1 MPFTPFHLGP
11 VLLVGLLFFPFLDLP
26 ALLVSSVI
34 IDVEPIYLMSQGAP
48 YLHGFFHSYLGAS
61 IMAVFVALAVYPF
74 RKILN
79 RIVAVFMLPQRSSF
93 TKILAASFLGAYSH
107 IFLDSFLYSEM
118 QPFYPFEANP
128 FLGVVSASNVYFLCS
143 ATFLLGIVLYVYRAV
158 KAQRRLSGSRLNP
171 GLK

>member
-1 MPFTPFHLGP
+1 MPFTPFHFGP
-11 VLLVGLLFFPFLDLP
+11 ALLIGLLFFPILDLP

-34 IDVEPIYLMSQGAP
+34 IDIEPIYLGFQGAP

-61 IMAVFVALAVYPF
+61 ILAVFVALAVYPF

-79 RIVAVFMLPQRSSF
+79 RILAVFMLPQRSSF
-93 TKILAASFLGAYSH
+93 IKILAASFVGAYSH

-128 FLGVVSASNVYFLCS
+128 FLGVVSSRTVYSFCS
-143 ATFLLGIVLYVYRAV
+143 VSFLLGLVLYVYRAV
-158 KAQRRLSGSRLNP
+158 KAQRRLAGSRPNS
-171 GLK
+171 GF